1 MTTALDPHVPIP
13 LAPRAPIHDQL
24 QRERAGREGV
34 AYVRTRMRWCDTCG
48 AHGDQPCRTRGGN
61 DARQWH
67 RGRG

>member
-1 MTTALDPHVPIP
+1 MTTALDPHVPI
-13 LAPRAPIHDQL
+13 AIT
-24 QRERAGREGV
+24 ERAHTYTQV
-34 AYVRTRMRWCDTCG
+34 AVDLDWAHLRARWGPRDTCDTCG